1 MIFLKTFTVDLS
13 WIQKKLETI
22 ELDLLKSTLGVKKGT
37 PTNLVYHELN
47 RGGIVSK
54 LMDWQKDFVGKID
67 NLSEDDALVKCLWN
81 RCQHLEICT
90 YYNALR
96 NDNYATNKSERTQ
109 LLRDSTKS
117 MDERYRTM
125 IGLSEANCIY
135 DSYVVDSC
143 RTVITRWRLS
153 NFELAVETGRYH
165 RPQIVREQRLCKT
178 CLIMEDEIHVFFQC
192 PLYNDI
198 RTTHPNIFRDQN
210 SVTKILN
217 PTSRDQLYELAH
229 ALFEIEKVHTKYN
242 H

>member
-1 MIFLKTFTVDLS
+1 MAGSQHKNTPVAIKLLILDNCVLKAILYGFEAWGDLS

-165 RPQIVREQRLCKT
+165 RPQIVREQRLCKA
-178 CLIMEDEIHVFFQC
+178 CCNGGRNSRVLPVS
-192 PLYNDI
+192 PL
-198 RTTHPNIFRDQN
+198 Q
-210 SVTKILN
+210 
-217 PTSRDQLYELAH
+217 
-229 ALFEIEKVHTKYN
+229 
-242 H
+242 